1 MEHKTERRL
10 IDERVLRHKVGGTK
24 PISASTLS
32 RLIERGVIPAGI
44 KIGPKTIRWYEDT
57 IDARID
63 EIAAA
68 HEKAGRTSATPL
80 RLGWD

>member
-1 MEHKTERRL
+1 MTEDNTRRL
-10 IDERVLRHKVGGTK
+10 IDERVVRQRVGGSK
-24 PISASTLS
+24 PISSSTLW
-32 RLIERGVIPAGI
+32 RFIKKGVIPAGI

-68 HEKAGRTSATPL
+68 QEKAGRTSATPL